1 MLPGKSGGKQS
12 AGKSACK
19 SFLAYKLC
27 RCEEQTV
34 RESKVESAQSIF
46 LDFHFCAVFP
56 HLFLPIRSE
65 LNLNALA
72 SVSGRK
78 RFIAKERT

>member
-34 RESKVESAQSIF
+34 SAKK
-46 LDFHFCAVFP
+46 
-56 HLFLPIRSE
+56 R
-65 LNLNALA
+65 
-72 SVSGRK
+72 RK
-78 RFIAKERT
+78 SWK